1 MKQETIDRFMA
12 EYKQLC
18 EDYGITIEASYADDF
33 YLWDTVNDK
42 MIAEDINLETYEAKL
57 YVKPAPIQGPKENKP
72 PMNFASTMSMVHGS
86 LSSPGPSFIDKM
98 RETYQS
104 ESPIIKKLMKGK

>member
-1 MKQETIDRFMA
+1 MKQETIDRFMS

-42 MIAEDINLETYEAKL
+42 MIAEDINLETYEAEL
-57 YVKPAPIQGPKENKP
+57 YVKPAPMQGPKENKP
-72 PMNFASTMSMVHGS
+72 PMS
-86 LSSPGPSFIDKM
+86 LKDAAKEIGNIYSPM
-98 RETYQS
+98 RDILRE
-104 ESPIIKKLMKGK
+104 ESPFAKLLRGNNKR